1 MEYIIDWVKN
11 IIIIVLITTFMGLFL
26 PDSDLRKYVRVV
38 MGLFIISIFIS
49 PLSLILNGE
58 IELNNKI
65 MLPNKMELK
74 WKEIK
79 AEGEEIQ
86 NNNNQLIEEY
96 YAEKINKKIKELLDI
111 EFSDHKSR
119 IFTTLENKYRI
130 KRIDIYIYDNKGIK
144 IVEIDSRQEEEKKN
158 KKEISTDMEARI
170 IKLKDKICSV
180 LQTSPAIV
188 NIKYHSGSDLI
199 AIF

>member
-26 PDSDLRKYVRVV
+26 PDSNLRKYVRVV
-38 MGLFIISIFIS
+38 MGFFIISIFIS

-65 MLPNKMELK
+65 MIPNKMEVK

-79 AEGEEIQ
+79 AEGEQIK

-96 YAEKINKKIKELLDI
+96 YAEKINKKIRKVLNI
-111 EFSDHKSR
+111 EFPDCKLR
-119 IFTTLENKYRI
+119 IKTTLKNKFEI
-130 KRIDIYIYDNKGIK
+130 KGINIDIYDNKGIE
-144 IVEIDSRQEEEKKN
+144 IVEIDPLSGEEKN
-158 KKEISTDMEARI
+158 KKEISTEMATRL
-170 IKLKDKICSV
+170 IKSKDKIV
-180 LQTSPAIV
+180 NILQTSPDI
-188 NIKYHSGSDLI
+188 IKVKYYSGGELI
-199 AIF
+199 AVF